1 MKWQIHILGG
11 LLLLL
16 AIASGKKYE
25 RCELARVLKK
35 GGLGGFRGYSLEN
48 WICTAYYESGFN
60 TASTNYNPPDKSTD
74 YGIFQMNSRWW
85 CNDNKTPGSKN
96 ACNINCKAL
105 LTDNISQAIK
115 CAKRVVSNSNGMN
128 AWVAWRKYCKG
139 KKLAKWT
146 QGCKL

>member
-35 GGLGGFRGYSLEN
+35 GGLGDFKGYSLEN

-60 TASTNYNPPDKSTD
+60 TASTNYNPPDKSRD
-74 YGIFQMNSRWW
+74 YGIFQINSRWW

-96 ACNINCKAL
+96 ACNINCKGLHGESTVRAKTYQSGLKDANFNTEDL
-105 LTDNISQAIK
+105 LWPSHSFCSVYFIIN
-115 CAKRVVSNSNGMN
+115 N
-128 AWVAWRKYCKG
+128 
-139 KKLAKWT
+139 
-146 QGCKL
+146 